1 MAKRSQIINQRFGNN
16 WASYNG
22 DCVYVMRNLPDNSI
36 DFIPYSPPFINLYIY
51 TDSVADLGN
60 TDSELQFMD
69 GYKFHLEEMYRVLKS
84 GKYMAI
90 HCKDTMR
97 YMSSHSYAGLFDF
110 PGHIIRLCQEVGFT
124 LARWVTI
131 WKDPVIEMQRT
142 KTYGLL
148 HKSFR
153 ERAEVTRQ
161 GCADYILILGKDIG
175 VPQQEL
181 PSINTQVIE
190 RCVQQWTNEGEYI
203 HTPLSYGIRNRD
215 EVMLLSRPVQ
225 YSFWSLPEYTTPFIH
240 QVQSSTTPGRETT
253 VHCTAQMMID
263 IVQRFENVL
272 GWKFH
277 SRCSLTDGSYLVTF
291 RNWTGEFENNVV
303 HHHIQPPD
311 VDYQKFE
318 IVERFTKQVD
328 GELEV
333 IEEHTETW
341 REPILRGNE
350 VHPDY
355 VGTNPPI
362 GWRDQGYYSILTWQR
377 YASPVWFDLEGL
389 PSNHPNCWMDI
400 AQTNVL
406 NAKGVKEDQASK
418 HICPLQLDLIE
429 RLILEYTGIG
439 EIVYSPYGGVGS
451 EPYEAIKLGRKA
463 IASELKPEYWRTQ
476 VNNLI
481 EAEIA
486 TTQGGLI

>member
-1 MAKRSQIINQRFGNN
+1 MKSIINQRFGIN

-22 DCVYVMRNLPDNSI
+22 DCVYVMSNLPDESI
-36 DFIPYSPPFINLYIY
+36 DFSIFSPPFLALYIY
-51 TDSVADLGN
+51 SDSIADLGN
-60 TDSELQFMD
+60 TDSELQFFD
-69 GYKFHLEEMYRVLKS
+69 GWRYHLVELHRVLKS
-84 GKYMAI
+84 GKHIAI

-97 YMSSHSYAGLFDF
+97 YMSSHGYAGLFDF
-110 PGHIIRLCQEVGFT
+110 PGHIIRLAQEVGFT

-161 GCADYILILGKDIG
+161 GCADYVLILGKDIE
-175 VPQQEL
+175 VPNQQL
-181 PSINTQVIE
+181 PPINKQVIE
-190 RCVQQWTNEGEYI
+190 RCVQQWTNEGERI
-203 HTPLSYGIRNRD
+203 FTPLESGIRKRNHTRINKLD
-215 EVMLLSRPVQ
+215 WH
-225 YSFWSLPEYTTPFIH
+225 YSFWSEGEY
-240 QVQSSTTPGRETT
+240 STEDIQGIQYKTIPGRLTT
-253 VHCTAQMMID
+253 IHCTAQMMID
-263 IVQRFENVL
+263 IVQRFEDVR

-277 SRCSLTDGSYLVTF
+277 SRTSLTDGSYLVTF
-291 RNWTGEFENNVV
+291 RNWNGEFENNIV

-333 IEEHTETW
+333 IEEHKETW
-341 REPILRGNE
+341 REPILRGGE

-355 VGTNPPI
+355 VGTSPPI

-389 PSNHPNCWMDI
+389 PPIHSNCWMDI
-400 AQTNVL
+400 VQTNVL
-406 NAKGVKEDQASK
+406 NYKAGRSEEEEK

-429 RLILEYTGIG
+429 RLILEYTKPS
-439 EIVYSPYGGVGS
+439 EVVYTPYGGIGS
-451 EPYEAIKLGRKA
+451 EGYQAIKLGRKA
-463 IASELKPEYWRTQ
+463 ILSELKPNYWKFGCR
-476 VNNLI
+476 NLN